1 MFYKVQIQLPY
12 KPQWPPNSVITV
24 FNIITGK
31 ANQKTLFY
39 ESNLALY
46 SSPPLI
52 YDHSL
57 QRIPL
62 LSDQISDVLISKILL
77 NCPLSREAIPSR
89 KATFPLQKGLD
100 LQESDYCIV
109 NINIKAISS
118 SYQLIK
124 QSQ

>member
-1 MFYKVQIQLPY
+1 M
-12 KPQWPPNSVITV
+12 ITV
-24 FNIITGK
+24 KITGK

-46 SSPPLI
+46 SSPSLI

-77 NCPLSREAIPSR
+77 NCPPSREAIPSR

-124 QSQ
+124 QEPVKSS